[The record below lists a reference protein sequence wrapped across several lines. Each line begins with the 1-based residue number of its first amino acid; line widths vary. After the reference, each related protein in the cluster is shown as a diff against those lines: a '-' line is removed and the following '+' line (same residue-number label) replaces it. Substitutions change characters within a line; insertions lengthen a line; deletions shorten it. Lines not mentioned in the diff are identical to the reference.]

1 MASDTSNTAKL
12 TETYVFRSG
21 AMWLPKLCHNR
32 SIFQAPEKPRNL
44 TAPLSGNR
52 RPHGNFPRKQVGG
65 LATLDHAILSNSV
78 HAFGLQAPPNRECSV
93 RGCYSNGRYHGNYIT
108 ADMLGGLHDGSH
120 PVMYRTRRQPRMCFL
135 MTHNFKGFEPPK
147 PPKRRDW
154 EFSSQTGK
162 IIKTQYPRRQISDL
176 TVNQTAQSTSWVVQ
190 HDKISIQDG
199 RRPPYWKM
207 LTML

>member
-1 MASDTSNTAKL
+1 
-12 TETYVFRSG
+12 
-21 AMWLPKLCHNR
+21 MWLPKLCHNR

-44 TAPLSGNR
+44 TAPLSSNR

-78 HAFGLQAPPNRECSV
+78 HAFGLQAPLNRECSV
-93 RGCYSNGRYHGNYIT
+93 RGCYCNGRYHGNYMT
-108 ADMLGGLHDGSH
+108 ADMLGR
-120 PVMYRTRRQPRMCFL
+120 PTRRVASRYVPYASSPKDVFL

-190 HDKISIQDG
+190 NDKISIQDG